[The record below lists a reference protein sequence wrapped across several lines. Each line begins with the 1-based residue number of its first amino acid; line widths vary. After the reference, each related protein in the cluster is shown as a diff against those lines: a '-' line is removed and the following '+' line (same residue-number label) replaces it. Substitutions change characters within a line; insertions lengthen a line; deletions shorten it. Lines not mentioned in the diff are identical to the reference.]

1 MEEIFLD
8 IKGWE
13 GKHQISN
20 YGRVKTFNYKKIK
33 GLTVIRDLQENNKG
47 YLIIQFKDKKTKRV
61 ENYRV
66 HSIEAIT
73 FNLPIPEHLKDIP
86 LEKLDVEHID
96 ANPLN
101 NKLDNLRWTDR
112 SGNMNNKITRQRIKK
127 SNTNNTKLSNIIIQL
142 DKNTNDII
150 AEFPSLREVERQY
163 GYNIASL
170 SLCCNSKRK
179 TAYGYRWKYA

>member
-20 YGRVKTFNYKKIK
+20 YGRIKTFNYGKTDK
-33 GLTVIRDLQENNKG
+33 TVIRNGILKDE

-61 ENYRV
+61 ENHRV
-66 HSIEAIT
+66 NRLEAIT

-86 LEKLDVEHID
+86 IEKLDVEHID

-142 DKNTNDII
+142 DKDTNDII
-150 AEFPSLREVERQY
+150 AEFPSAREVERQY

-170 SLCCNSKRK
+170 SLCCNGKRK
-179 TAYGYRWKYA
+179 TAYGYKWVFKK